1 MRMSVPPKLVK
12 CSFAILVLLFHNR
25 PLCEVD
31 RISPAG
37 CGYARVSKTDSATRN
52 LETKL
57 HILQEFG
64 IREEHIFSDDV
75 TAPA

>member
-1 MRMSVPPKLVK
+1 M
-12 CSFAILVLLFHNR
+12 I
-25 PLCEVD
+25 
-31 RISPAG
+31 PAS
-37 CGYARVSKTDSATRN
+37 CGYARVSKSDDATRN

-75 TAPA
+75 TAPACPGTV